1 LEKGKR
7 KRKKRTI
14 SPDSMEI
21 ERVILRAVPEYD
33 PSRIK
38 KVIQEGLAEF
48 GLARSD
54 RLRITI
60 KPNVVMAHH
69 KISPSAYTRPEFL
82 DGLIQALQNGGNDL
96 PKITITEKCG
106 AGIPTSRMFRRAGYF
121 PLKKKHRIKLLPI
134 EEAKK
139 KKLAL
144 QKGQIHGHIT
154 TSREIVDNDLLI
166 YAPKLKSNSLTHGL
180 TAAVKLNVGILCDR
194 ERMWNH
200 NYRLDDKV
208 VDLLEVGHPDF
219 IATDAI
225 EISMGGNHL
234 TQHGYSLGLIV
245 MATNPVAH
253 DSVCAHIFHLDP
265 NKIPHLRRAHERG
278 YGPLDLSAI
287 DIGGDVSLPS
297 IQEKTKDWKT
307 GFIRVDEMDCG
318 IEVLTGEPYCTG
330 GCHGVFLDWLYMIKD
345 RKPELWKKLPSW
357 TVVIGDYSGDV
368 RADRVLI
375 LGTCSKV
382 SGRIEAKKIRRIRG
396 CPPKHKD
403 LVLWMFLKTGIIN
416 PMFRMDL
423 IVDAYPYLFFCWI
436 RRLLKGRI
444 S

>member
-1 LEKGKR
+1 MNREK
-7 KRKKRTI
+7 
-14 SPDSMEI
+14 
-21 ERVILRAVPEYD
+21 VILRSVPDYD

-38 KVIQEGLAEF
+38 KVIREGFAELGLA
-48 GLARSD
+48 GSNPS
-54 RLRITI
+54 RIAV

-69 KISPSAYTRPEFL
+69 EIAPSAFTRPEFL
-82 DGLIQALQNGGNDL
+82 SGLIAALLDGKNTR

-106 AGIPTSRMFRRAGYF
+106 AGIPTSRMFRRAGYHA
-121 PLKKKHRIKLLPI
+121 LKKKHGIKILPI
-134 EEAKK
+134 EESEKK
-139 KKLAL
+139 KVPL
-144 QKGQIHGHIT
+144 QRGKIHTHIT
-154 TSREIVDNDLLI
+154 TSREIIDNDFLI
-166 YAPKLKSNSLTHGL
+166 YAPKLKSNSLTHGM

-200 NYRLDDKV
+200 NHCLDEKI
-208 VDLLEVGHPDF
+208 VDLLEAGYPDF

-245 MATNPVAH
+245 LATNPVAH

-265 NKIPHLRRAHERG
+265 HRIPHLRIAHERG

-287 DIGGDVSLPS
+287 DIGGDISLPS
-297 IQEKTKDWKT
+297 LQEKTRDWKT
-307 GFIRVDEMDCG
+307 GFIRVDEVDCG
-318 IEVLTGEPYCTG
+318 IEVLAGEPYCTG

-345 RKPELWKKLPSW
+345 RKPKLWKNLPSW
-357 TVVIGDYSGDV
+357 TVVIGKFSGDV

-382 SGRIEAKKIRRIRG
+382 NGRIEAKKIRRIKG

-403 LVLWMFLKTGIIN
+403 LVLWMLLKTGIIN

-423 IVDAYPYLFFCWI
+423 IMDAYPYLFFCWI
-436 RRLLKGRI
+436 RRLLKGRFK
-444 S
+444 